1 MHRTAII
8 VMVDNDACA
17 YVNGKLHGDN
27 IDYINFQKVRGA
39 APDLALKVNQQIP
52 DKSEALKS
60 FKYLIDCIMQGW
72 SQVEALQPKELT
84 WLEALRKFP
93 MELFVDTVF
102 DLCQME
108 KDKEGLRARLSEEFP
123 KEIAPALH
131 LITTGALSLIPC
143 YVPAGN
149 DNSRSERDNESI
161 EHAGDSSYKNLPCRC
176 GLDQCH

>member
-1 MHRTAII
+1 MHKTAII

-17 YVNGKLHGDN
+17 YVDGKLHGDN

-108 KDKEGLRARLSEEFP
+108 KDKEGLKARLSEEFP

-131 LITTGALSLIPC
+131 LITTGALSLIPGHSASGDV
-143 YVPAGN
+143 YN
-149 DNSRSERDNESI
+149 RWERVSGSI
-161 EHAGDSSYKNLPCRC
+161 KHA
-176 GLDQCH
+176 